1 MKILLQKYKK
11 VFIISILVIAN
22 ASLVFFIFN
31 TNKSSNNSSADQLKE
46 GKELALQYCQS
57 CHMLPD
63 PSLLTKEIWETR
75 VMLHMGPFLGI
86 TSFKG
91 VSYMRANDVD
101 PSVYFPVTQIID
113 SIKWEKIINY
123 YVSNAPVQMPEQKK
137 EVAVIKN
144 LPFFSIEYPDSSF
157 FGKVSMSPYV
167 KIDTTEKPKRY
178 LVVNGDLNKLFVLDE
193 HLKVMK
199 TITTNGPIVDLDFQ
213 KDGVL
218 GCSIGKN
225 LIANNLKDGKVYPIS
240 LMNNGRLKT
249 EPIFDS
255 LARPCKLTHADL
267 NGDGKVDYIISQFG
281 NLVGNLTWMENS
293 GAGKYIPHILR
304 NKPGPMTTI
313 VNDYNHDGLA
323 DVWALFGQGEEGV
336 FLFTNK
342 EKGQFEEK
350 QVLRFPSS
358 FGSVYFDLVDFN
370 KDGFLDIVYTAG
382 DNGDFTD
389 ILKPYHGVYIFLN
402 DGKNNFNQRYFY
414 PINGCF
420 KAIARD
426 FDGDGN
432 IDIAAISFYPSS
444 LELEESFT
452 FLKNNGDFKFQPYSL
467 PEGSRFQ
474 KGISMD
480 VGDINNDGKL
490 DLILG
495 NGFYT
500 SSKEGLYKEPL
511 FLVLKNITGQKKN

>member
-1 MKILLQKYKK
+1 MKNLLQKYKK
-11 VFIISILVIAN
+11 ALIISILVIAN
-22 ASLVFFIFN
+22 ASVAFFILSTSKTEKN
-31 TNKSSNNSSADQLKE
+31 TSAEQVRE
-46 GKELALQYCQS
+46 GKDLASQYCQS

-63 PSLLTKEIWETR
+63 PSLLTKEIWATR

-91 VSYMRANDVD
+91 VSYMRANDVN
-101 PSVYFPVTQIID
+101 PAEYFPSTQVVD
-113 SIKWEKIINY
+113 SIQWEKIIDY
-123 YVSNAPVQMPEQKK
+123 YVSKAPAQMPEQKK

-144 LPFFSIEYPDSSF
+144 LPIFSIQYPDSSF
-157 FGKVSMSPYV
+157 FGKVSMSPFV
-167 KIDTTEKPKRY
+167 KIDTSEKPNKL
-178 LVVNGDLNKLFVLDE
+178 LVVNGDIDKLFVFNE
-193 HLKVMK
+193 QLKVIK
-199 TITTNGPIVDLDFQ
+199 TISTKGPIVDLDFQ
-213 KDGVL
+213 KDGIL
-218 GCSIGKN
+218 ACSIGKN

-240 LMNNGRLKT
+240 LMNNGQLKT
-249 EPIFDS
+249 EPKFDS

-281 NLVGNLTWMENS
+281 NLVGNLTWMENL
-293 GAGKYIPHILR
+293 GNGKYIPHLLR
-304 NKPGPMTTI
+304 DKPGPMTTI
-313 VNDYNHDGLA
+313 VNDYNHDGLT

-342 EKGQFEEK
+342 GNGKFEEK
-350 QVLRFPSS
+350 QVLRFPPS

-370 KDGFLDIVYTAG
+370 HDGFLDIIYTAG

-402 DGKNNFNQRYFY
+402 DGKNNFSQKYFY

-432 IDIAAISFYPSS
+432 IDIATISFYPSS
-444 LELEESFT
+444 LELEESFI
-452 FLKNNGDFKFQPYSL
+452 FLKNKGDFKFQPYSL

-480 VGDINNDGKL
+480 VGDIDNDGKL

-500 SSKEGLYKEPL
+500 SSKEGPYKEPL
-511 FLVLKNITGQKKN
+511 FLVLKNISGQKKN